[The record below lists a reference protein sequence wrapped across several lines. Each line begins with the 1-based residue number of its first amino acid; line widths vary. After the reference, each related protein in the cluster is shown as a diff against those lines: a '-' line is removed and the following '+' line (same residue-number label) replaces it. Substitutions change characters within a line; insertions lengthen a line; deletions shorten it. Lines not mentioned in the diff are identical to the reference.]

1 MDREKLVKIVLES
14 EEEID
19 LEDVRRLNN
28 RDTPDSLFLTEL
40 NTIAGDLDWRVGS
53 EASKCFSKNEII
65 RSPEEDYVGSYW
77 DVNRD
82 VVRFINYKGE
92 LNGYEIKARDKA
104 IEFRASDVVI
114 PKDFD
119 EYKQTIKICGSEVV
133 VNKAGVCSEWQIDSN
148 SNVEIVNEKECWSA
162 FDNIMINLV
171 GNNSEVVFRSEA
183 LLPATNLNINLILYG
198 ENNKVMIDMGN
209 FGIKS
214 EVKIKRMSF
223 AKNNEVTVRHMI
235 PEFVE
240 IEENF
245 TDNNN
250 LIKVE
255 TLCDE

>member
-14 EEEID
+14 EEDLD

-53 EASKCFSKNEII
+53 EASRCFSENEII

-77 DVNRD
+77 DATRD
-82 VVRFINYKGE
+82 VVRFINYRGE
-92 LNGYEIKARDKA
+92 LEGYEIKARDKV
-104 IEFRASDVVI
+104 IEFRASDVII

-119 EYKQTIKICGSEVV
+119 EYKPTIKFCGSKVV
-133 VNKAGVCSEWQIDSN
+133 VKKAGAFSEWQIDSN

-162 FDNIMINLV
+162 FDNIVINLV
-171 GNNSEVVFRSEA
+171 GNNSEVMFRSEA

-198 ENNKVMIDMGN
+198 ENNKVVIDMDN
-209 FGIKS
+209 FGVKS
-214 EVKIKRMSF
+214 EVKVMRMSF
-223 AKNNEVTVRHMI
+223 AKNNEITVRHMI

-250 LIKVE
+250 IIKVE
-255 TLCDE
+255 TLYDD

>member
-1 MDREKLVKIVLES
+1 MNTTKFLRLLLED
-14 EEEID
+14 ENID
-19 LEDVRRLNN
+19 LTDE
-28 RDTPDSLFLTEL
+28 
-40 NTIAGDLDWRVGS
+40 DLDL
-53 EASKCFSKNEII
+53 N
-65 RSPEEDYVGSYW
+65 W
-77 DVNRD
+77 DSTRD
-82 VVRFINYKGE
+82 VVRFINYRGE
-92 LNGYEIKARDKA
+92 LEGYEIKARDKA
-104 IEFRASDVVI
+104 IEFRASDVII

-119 EYKQTIKICGSEVV
+119 EYKPTIKFCGSKVV
-133 VNKAGVCSEWQIDSN
+133 VNKAGAFSEWQIDSN

-255 TLCDE
+255 TLYDE